1 MAKVPKFE
9 LKQMLEQLSQ
19 QLVEVDKAARARGD
33 AILQLDECEVQLA
46 ITMDGGG
53 SAGIKFWVI
62 ELGVNAKTENA
73 NTITVK
79 FKPIDGKAIQAG
91 QKSTQSP
98 APAVKR
104 QTPRK
109 A

>member
-1 MAKVPKFE
+1 MAKAPKFE

-46 ITMDGGG
+46 VTMEGGG
-53 SAGIKFWVI
+53 NAGIKFWVI
-62 ELGVNAKTENA
+62 ELGASGKTENA

-79 FKPIDGKAIQAG
+79 FKPIEGKSLQAG
-91 QKSTQSP
+91 QKSSLSS
-98 APAVKR
+98 APANKR